1 MPILKDEKRLASL
14 PPQDELFSLHKGGS
28 ANGTFYFP
36 LTIRKSNRLGDY
48 YFALPIPYDRH
59 PYMLVS
65 SLLHLKKKR

>member
-14 PPQDELFSLHKGGS
+14 PLQDELFSLHKGS

-48 YFALPIPYDRH
+48 YFALPTPMTDTRTCCF
-59 PYMLVS
+59 LVFS
-65 SLLHLKKKR
+65 T